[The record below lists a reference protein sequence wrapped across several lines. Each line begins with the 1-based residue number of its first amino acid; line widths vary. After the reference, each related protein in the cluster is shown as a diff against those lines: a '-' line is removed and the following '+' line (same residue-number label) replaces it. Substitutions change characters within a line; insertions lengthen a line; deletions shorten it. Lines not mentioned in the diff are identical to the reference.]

1 MSDAHF
7 IETIIGVGILLF
19 AAKLMAELFLRLKLP
34 IVLGELIAGM
44 VVGPFALGG
53 LEIIDGKQL
62 LQINDEIRVL
72 GEMGAIVILFMAG
85 LEMTPKEFL
94 KGGKAAFVVGTLG
107 VVIPFFAG
115 LAVFQLFGF
124 DVLQSMLI
132 ATALTATSIAISI
145 QVLNEFGKIKTPEA
159 RLIIGAAIVDDIL
172 AIAVLSVVTSMA
184 GSEGGVDDI
193 DITEITITI
202 LKVLGFFA
210 IMLVVAVVVIP
221 KIITPRLWKAKG
233 SVEGIATAAFFG
245 AAALAG
251 SIGLSPI
258 VGAFAV
264 GMALSTTKVFEKIEN
279 YIGKIGLIF
288 APLFFAI
295 MLIVAVVVIPKV
307 ITPRIWKAK
316 GSVEGIATAAF
327 FGAAALAGSI
337 GLSPIVGA
345 FAVGM
350 ALSTTKVFDKIENY
364 VGKIGLIFAPLF
376 FAIIGAQ
383 VDLRAVDLN
392 ILALSAV
399 IVIIAV
405 TTKLFGCGLPAMYFL
420 KSKQKGLRVGIGM
433 ISRGE
438 VGLIVAGVGITA
450 GILTSEVYST
460 IIIMVVVTT
469 IITPIW
475 LKIEYR
481 KEQKNDK
488 NESNKTVKQKS
499 E

>member
-1 MSDAHF
+1 MTDAHF

-44 VVGPFALGG
+44 IVGPFALGG
-53 LEIIDGKQL
+53 LQIIDGKQL
-62 LQINDEIRVL
+62 LQINDEIRIL

-107 VVIPFFAG
+107 VVIPFFVG
-115 LAVFQLFGF
+115 LTVFQFFGF
-124 DVLQSMLI
+124 DALQSMLI

-145 QVLNEFGKIKTPEA
+145 QVLSEFGKIKTPEA

-172 AIAVLSVVTSMA
+172 AIAVLSVVTSIA
-184 GSEGGVDDI
+184 GSDGGVDNI
-193 DITEITITI
+193 DITEIVITI
-202 LKVLGFFA
+202 LQVLG
-210 IMLVVAVVVIP
+210 
-221 KIITPRLWKAKG
+221 
-233 SVEGIATAAFFG
+233 
-245 AAALAG
+245 
-251 SIGLSPI
+251 
-258 VGAFAV
+258 
-264 GMALSTTKVFEKIEN
+264 
-279 YIGKIGLIF
+279 
-288 APLFFAI
+288 FFAI
-295 MLIVAVVVIPKV
+295 MLIVAVVIIPKV
-307 ITPRIWKAK
+307 ITPRLWKAK

-383 VDLRAVDLN
+383 VDLRAVNLE
-392 ILALSAV
+392 ILVLSAI
-399 IVIIAV
+399 IVVVAV

-420 KSKQKGLRVGIGM
+420 KSKQQGLRVGIGM

-438 VGLIVAGVGITA
+438 VGLIVAGVGVTA
-450 GILTSEVYST
+450 GILENDVYST

-475 LKIEYR
+475 LKLEYR
-481 KEQKNDK
+481 KEQKKDS
-488 NESNKTVKQKS
+488 NESNKTIESKS

>member
-1 MSDAHF
+1 MSEAHF

-44 VVGPFALGG
+44 IVGPFALGG
-53 LEIIDGKQL
+53 LQIIDGKQL
-62 LQINDEIRVL
+62 LQINDEIKIL

-107 VVIPFFAG
+107 VVIPFFIG

-124 DVLQSMLI
+124 DALQSMLI

-145 QVLNEFGKIKTPEA
+145 QVLSEFGKLKTPEA

-172 AIAVLSVVTSMA
+172 AIAVLSVVTSIA
-184 GSEGGVDDI
+184 GSDGGVDNI
-193 DITEITITI
+193 DITEVTITI
-202 LKVLGFFA
+202 LQVLG
-210 IMLVVAVVVIP
+210 
-221 KIITPRLWKAKG
+221 
-233 SVEGIATAAFFG
+233 
-245 AAALAG
+245 
-251 SIGLSPI
+251 
-258 VGAFAV
+258 
-264 GMALSTTKVFEKIEN
+264 
-279 YIGKIGLIF
+279 
-288 APLFFAI
+288 FFAI

-350 ALSTTKVFDKIENY
+350 ALSTTKVFEKVENY

-392 ILALSAV
+392 ILLLSAV
-399 IVIIAV
+399 IVIVAV

-420 KSKQKGLRVGIGM
+420 KSKQRGLRVGIGM

-481 KEQKNDK
+481 KEQKNDT
-488 NESNKTVKQKS
+488 NESNKTVEQKS

>member
-1 MSDAHF
+1 MMSEAQF

-44 VVGPFALGG
+44 IVGPFALGG
-53 LEIIDGKQL
+53 LQIVDGKQL
-62 LQINDEIRVL
+62 LQINDEIRIL

-107 VVIPFFAG
+107 VVIPFFVG
-115 LAVFQLFGF
+115 LAVFQFFGF
-124 DVLQSMLI
+124 DALQSMLI

-145 QVLNEFGKIKTPEA
+145 QVLSEFGKIKTPEA

-172 AIAVLSVVTSMA
+172 AIAVLSVVTSIA
-184 GSEGGVDDI
+184 GSDGGVDNI
-193 DITEITITI
+193 DITEIVITI
-202 LKVLGFFA
+202 LQVLG
-210 IMLVVAVVVIP
+210 
-221 KIITPRLWKAKG
+221 
-233 SVEGIATAAFFG
+233 
-245 AAALAG
+245 
-251 SIGLSPI
+251 
-258 VGAFAV
+258 
-264 GMALSTTKVFEKIEN
+264 
-279 YIGKIGLIF
+279 
-288 APLFFAI
+288 FFAI

-392 ILALSAV
+392 IMILSGAII
-399 IVIIAV
+399 IVAV

-420 KSKQKGLRVGIGM
+420 KSKQQGLRVGIGM

-438 VGLIVAGVGITA
+438 VGLIVAGVGVTA
-450 GILTSEVYST
+450 GVLTSEVYST

-481 KEQKNDK
+481 KEQRND
-488 NESNKTVKQKS
+488 SSQPNKTVESKS

>member
-1 MSDAHF
+1 MSEAHF

-34 IVLGELIAGM
+34 IVLGELLAGM
-44 VVGPFALGG
+44 IVGPFALGG
-53 LEIIDGKQL
+53 FFVVDGKQL
-62 LQINDEIRVL
+62 LQINDEIKIL

-85 LEMTPKEFL
+85 LEMTPREFL
-94 KGGKAAFVVGTLG
+94 KGGKASFTVGTLG

-124 DVLQSMLI
+124 DALESMMI

-145 QVLNEFGKIKTPEA
+145 QVLSEFGKIKTPEA
-159 RLIIGAAIVDDIL
+159 RLIIGAAVVDDIL
-172 AIAVLSVVTSMA
+172 AIAVLSVVSSIA
-184 GSEGGVDDI
+184 VSDGGIDSI
-193 DITEITITI
+193 DITQVTWTI
-202 LKVLGFFA
+202 LQVLGFFA
-210 IMLVVAVVVIP
+210 IMLIVAVVVIP
-221 KIITPRLWKAKG
+221 KIITPRIWKAKG

-279 YIGKIGLIF
+279 Y
-288 APLFFAI
+288 
-295 MLIVAVVVIPKV
+295 
-307 ITPRIWKAK
+307 
-316 GSVEGIATAAF
+316 
-327 FGAAALAGSI
+327 
-337 GLSPIVGA
+337 
-345 FAVGM
+345 
-350 ALSTTKVFDKIENY
+350 

-392 ILALSAV
+392 ILILSGAV
-399 IVIIAV
+399 IAV
-405 TTKLFGCGLPAMYFL
+405 AVVTKLFGCGLPAMWFL
-420 KSKQKGLRVGIGM
+420 KSKAQGMRVGIGM

-438 VGLIVAGVGITA
+438 VGLIVAGVGVTA

-460 IIIMVVVTT
+460 IVIMVAVTT

-481 KEQKNDK
+481 KEQKKDGN
-488 NESNKTVKQKS
+488 NSSKTKS
-499 E
+499 EQTIE

>member
-1 MSDAHF
+1 MSEAHF

-44 VVGPFALGG
+44 IVGPFALGG
-53 LEIIDGKQL
+53 LQIIDGKQL
-62 LQINDEIRVL
+62 LQINDEIKIL

-94 KGGKAAFVVGTLG
+94 KGGKAALVVGTLG
-107 VVIPFFAG
+107 VVIPFFVG

-124 DVLQSMLI
+124 DALQSMLI

-145 QVLNEFGKIKTPEA
+145 QVLSEFGKLKTPEA
-159 RLIIGAAIVDDIL
+159 RLIIGAAIIDDIL
-172 AIAVLSVVTSMA
+172 AIAVLSVVTSIA
-184 GSEGGVDDI
+184 GTDGGVDNI
-193 DITEITITI
+193 DITEVTITI
-202 LKVLGFFA
+202 LQVLGFF
-210 IMLVVAVVVIP
+210 
-221 KIITPRLWKAKG
+221 G
-233 SVEGIATAAFFG
+233 
-245 AAALAG
+245 
-251 SIGLSPI
+251 
-258 VGAFAV
+258 
-264 GMALSTTKVFEKIEN
+264 
-279 YIGKIGLIF
+279 
-288 APLFFAI
+288 I
-295 MLIVAVVVIPKV
+295 MLIVSVVVIPKV

-350 ALSTTKVFDKIENY
+350 ALSTSKVFDKIENY

-392 ILALSAV
+392 ILLLSAV
-399 IVIIAV
+399 IVVVAV